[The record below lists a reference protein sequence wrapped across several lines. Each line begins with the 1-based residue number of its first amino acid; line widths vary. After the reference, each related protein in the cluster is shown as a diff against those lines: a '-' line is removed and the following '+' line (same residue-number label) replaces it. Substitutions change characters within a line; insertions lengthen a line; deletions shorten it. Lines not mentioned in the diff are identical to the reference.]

1 MKINHFH
8 VYVRDLPAASEWFQR
23 VCEAKLGYH
32 DENMASLSL
41 GGVQLLLDKADA
53 DSRSTIG
60 FASEN
65 CDADFKAAT
74 ARGAIATEPPTDRPW
89 GVRAAYLRGPGAI
102 TVEVE
107 QMLRSG

>member
-8 VYVRDLPAASEWFQR
+8 VYVRDLPAATEWFQR

-32 DENMASLSL
+32 DEGMASLSL
-41 GGVQLLLDKADA
+41 GGVQLLLDKSDT

-60 FASEN
+60 FSTED
-65 CDADFKAAT
+65 CDADFKAVT
-74 ARGAIATEPPTDRPW
+74 ARGAVANEPPTDRAW

-102 TVEVE
+102 TVELE
-107 QMLRSG
+107 QMLPR